1 VEWPDG
7 RGISGRIRVEW
18 VAGSPWNRWSDAHGM
33 GGQMTV
39 ESAVESQILGV
50 IGSVLLLGA
59 IAALW
64 IGRLNS
70 AAGKASAGEEAH
82 SSNHHLDETLPAKP
96 KINMVPHVSATPVQ
110 ASPTEPER
118 VIEMAK
124 AEVHV
129 EEPVLVTRP
138 EVDCDDAAMNLQL
151 ADQLLVVGDFEG
163 VAEYAK
169 LVLEMDTASV
179 RQRDRAQIL
188 LRREMA
194 R

>member
-1 VEWPDG
+1 
-7 RGISGRIRVEW
+7 
-18 VAGSPWNRWSDAHGM
+18 M
-33 GGQMTV
+33 
-39 ESAVESQILGV
+39 ESQILGV

-96 KINMVPHVSATPVQ
+96 KINMVPHESATPNQ
-110 ASPTEPER
+110 TSPTEPER
-118 VIEMAK
+118 VIELAK
-124 AEVHV
+124 AEVRV

-151 ADQLLVVGDFEG
+151 ADQLLIVGDFEG

>member
-1 VEWPDG
+1 
-7 RGISGRIRVEW
+7 
-18 VAGSPWNRWSDAHGM
+18 M
-33 GGQMTV
+33 
-39 ESAVESQILGV
+39 ESQILGV

-124 AEVHV
+124 VRIPRSSGHPFHEHLTTDSTVI
-129 EEPVLVTRP
+129 RP
-138 EVDCDDAAMNLQL
+138 PIPR
-151 ADQLLVVGDFEG
+151 
-163 VAEYAK
+163 
-169 LVLEMDTASV
+169 ASGH
-179 RQRDRAQIL
+179 
-188 LRREMA
+188 
-194 R
+194 

>member
-1 VEWPDG
+1 
-7 RGISGRIRVEW
+7 
-18 VAGSPWNRWSDAHGM
+18 M
-33 GGQMTV
+33 
-39 ESAVESQILGV
+39 ESQILGV

-151 ADQLLVVGDFEG
+151 ADQLLDRKSVV
-163 VAEYAK
+163 
-169 LVLEMDTASV
+169 
-179 RQRDRAQIL
+179 
-188 LRREMA
+188 
-194 R
+194 